1 MEDKEEKIF
10 CTEDGSDR
18 FLRRAGTCL
27 RNEMENIAED
37 CNLNIH

>member
-18 FLRRAGTCL
+18 FLRRGGNYL
-27 RNEMENIAED
+27 RNKMA
-37 CNLNIH
+37 